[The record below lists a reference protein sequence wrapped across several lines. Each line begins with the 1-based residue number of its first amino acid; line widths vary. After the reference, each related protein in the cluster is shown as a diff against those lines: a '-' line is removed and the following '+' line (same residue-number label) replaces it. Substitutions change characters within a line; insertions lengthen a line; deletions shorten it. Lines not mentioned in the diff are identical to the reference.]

1 MPAWIVKPS
10 FKKNFHMGIFQNQ
23 KLEDALYMDQNNL
36 PKTSTETEPVQPVDS
51 KFIEKLDNYSAE
63 RWEVCKL

>member
-1 MPAWIVKPS
+1 
-10 FKKNFHMGIFQNQ
+10 MGIFQNQ